1 MKWKDERVTL
11 LARVFALGSG
21 FMLGIVLAFL
31 VTWIFDNAIP
41 LFWAWVV
48 FGAIGLVL
56 GALFPR
62 VVSAILPG

>member
-1 MKWKDERVTL
+1 
-11 LARVFALGSG
+11 
-21 FMLGIVLAFL
+21 MLGIVFAFL
-31 VTWIFDNAIP
+31 VTWISDNAIP